1 LSNSS
6 HLPLFRRPIFEA
18 ALARLLE
25 PRRFIQ
31 VLAGPRQVGK
41 TTLARQLVEAG
52 GLPTHFASADEAVGF
67 DRGWIRAQWDTGRRR
82 CAEDRDGVAL
92 LVLDEVQKVT
102 GWSDVVKL
110 LWDEDTAAGTRL
122 KVVVLGSA
130 PLFVRRGLSESL
142 AGRFEQIRV
151 SHWSF
156 GEMRS
161 AFGFDL
167 DRYVFFGG
175 YPGAAVLTDDEP
187 RWRSYILDSLV
198 ETTISRDV
206 LLLNPVTKPALLRQL
221 FRLACDYSAQILSYN
236 KMLGQLQDAGNTTT
250 LAHYVELLGGAG
262 MISGLQKYS
271 GSQVR
276 RRASSPKL
284 LVQNTALMSAVG
296 GVSFDAARGDP
307 ARWGRLVETA
317 VGAHLSGGVGE
328 LYYWRERN
336 REVDFVT
343 RAGDTLTAV
352 EVTSGRRKESLP
364 GLGAFTAGHPQSRTL
379 LVGGQGIPLEE
390 FLASPPERWLR

>member
-1 LSNSS
+1 M
-6 HLPLFRRPIFEA
+6 
-18 ALARLLE
+18 
-25 PRRFIQ
+25 
-31 VLAGPRQVGK
+31 
-41 TTLARQLVEAG
+41 
-52 GLPTHFASADEAVGF
+52 
-67 DRGWIRAQWDTGRRR
+67 
-82 CAEDRDGVAL
+82 
-92 LVLDEVQKVT
+92 T

-110 LWDEDTAAGTRL
+110 LWDEDTATGTRL

-130 PLFVRRGLSESL
+130 PLLVRRGLSESL

-187 RWRSYILDSLV
+187 RWRSYILDSLI

-271 GSQVR
+271 GSHVR

-296 GVSFDAARGDP
+296 GVPFDAARGDP
-307 ARWGRLVETA
+307 TRWGRLVETA
-317 VGAHLSGGVGE
+317 VGAHLSGGDSE

-364 GLGAFTAGHPQSRTL
+364 GLGAFTASHPQSRTL
-379 LVGGQGIPLEE
+379 LVGGQGLPLEE